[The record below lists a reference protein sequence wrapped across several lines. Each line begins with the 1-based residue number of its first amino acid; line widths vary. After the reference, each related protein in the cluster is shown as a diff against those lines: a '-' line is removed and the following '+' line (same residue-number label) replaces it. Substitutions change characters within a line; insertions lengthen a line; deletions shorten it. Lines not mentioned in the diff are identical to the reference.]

1 MAAPALDFWFEFGS
15 TYSYPAAMRIG
26 ALAAAAGVDVRLRPF
41 LLGPIFQA
49 QGWNT
54 SPFILYPAKGRHM
67 WRDLER
73 ICAELSLPFRRP
85 EHFPQSGLL
94 AARVALVG
102 SDQQTA
108 WAEDFCRAV
117 YRAEFA
123 EGRRID
129 RSETIRDILS
139 ELKVDPEKTLAAAQT
154 DEIKDKLRAQT
165 AEAQQPGIFGAPTF
179 ITRMAKCS
187 GETTAWKAQSPGPSR
202 LTKKIF
208 RHGEERSDEAIQLL
222 AQANWIASLSLAMT
236 RFSR

>member
-1 MAAPALDFWFEFGS
+1 MAAPALDFWFEFSS

-26 ALAAAAGVDVRLRPF
+26 ALAAEAGVEVRLRPF

-49 QGWNT
+49 HGWNT

-67 WRDLER
+67 WRDLDR

-102 SDQQTA
+102 LPHPSAEAA
-108 WAEDFCRAV
+108 WTEDFCHAV

-129 RSETIRDILS
+129 QLETIRDILS

-165 AEAQQPGIFGAPTF
+165 AEAQRLEIFGAPTF
-179 ITRMAKCS
+179 ITADGELFWGNDRLESAIAWAKHVC
-187 GETTAWKAQSPGPSR
+187 
-202 LTKKIF
+202 
-208 RHGEERSDEAIQLL
+208 
-222 AQANWIASLSLAMT
+222 
-236 RFSR
+236 

>member
-1 MAAPALDFWFEFGS
+1 MAAPALDFWFEFSS

-26 ALAAAAGVDVRLRPF
+26 ALAAEAGVEVRLRPF
-41 LLGPIFQA
+41 LLGPILQA
-49 QGWNT
+49 HGWNT

-85 EHFPQSGLL
+85 EPFPQSGLL

-102 SDQQTA
+102 LHHPSGKAA

-129 RSETIRDILS
+129 RPETIREILS
-139 ELKVDPEKTLAAAQT
+139 ELNDVDPEKTLAAAQT
-154 DEIKDKLRAQT
+154 SEIKDRLRAQT
-165 AEAQQPGIFGAPTF
+165 AEAQRLEIFGAPTF
-179 ITRMAKCS
+179 MTSDGEMFWGNDRLESAIAWAK
-187 GETTAWKAQSPGPSR
+187 R
-202 LTKKIF
+202 
-208 RHGEERSDEAIQLL
+208 
-222 AQANWIASLSLAMT
+222 AS
-236 RFSR
+236 